1 MFATFTP
8 QLTRSLQSTD
18 SGLLASKGEPPNEL
32 DLAKLDKLE
41 AVLKRYDDNFSHH
54 LRILWSALNYFA
66 AAESV
71 ALLGLISS
79 LDWIRDW
86 LGTT

>member
-8 QLTRSLQSTD
+8 QLARSLQSTD
-18 SGLLASKGEPPNEL
+18 PGLLASKGEASNQL
-32 DLAKLDKLE
+32 DLAKLEKLE
-41 AVLKRYDDNFSHH
+41 GVLKRYDENFSHH

-66 AAESV
+66 ATESV

-86 LGTT
+86 IGTS